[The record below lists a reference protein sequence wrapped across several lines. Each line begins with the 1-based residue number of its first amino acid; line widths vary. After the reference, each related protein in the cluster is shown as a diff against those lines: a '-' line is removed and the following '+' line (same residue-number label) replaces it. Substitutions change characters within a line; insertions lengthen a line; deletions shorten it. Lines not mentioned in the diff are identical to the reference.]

1 MEYFSS
7 NLSFINTNTYIK
19 IRNYIINYLYTNI
32 LLLVRF
38 DKKYLTYDNNIIL
51 FMLNLLPYF
60 IVENLL
66 CIFNINYLYKKGD
79 IIYYSKKTKFKL
91 SPIILGVFLNSNN
104 ENINIKNI
112 YNKYGNNVP
121 LQLMFKNEN
130 LLVNDEDSIFIKYI
144 TSGKI
149 CEKSFN
155 YKKNKLNFK
164 IDLLK

>member
-7 NLSFINTNTYIK
+7 NLYIK
-19 IRNYIINYLYTNI
+19 IRNYVINCLYTNI

-38 DKKYLTYDNNIIL
+38 DKEYLIYDNYIIL

-66 CIFNINYLYKKGD
+66 CIFKINYLYKKDD
-79 IIYYSKKTKFKL
+79 IIYYSKKIKFKL
-91 SPIILGVFLNSNN
+91 SPIILAVSLKSNN
-104 ENINIKNI
+104 KNTNIKNI
-112 YNKYGNNVP
+112 YNKYSNNVP
-121 LQLMFKNEN
+121 LQLLFENEK
-130 LLVNDEDSIFIKYI
+130 LLVNDEDTILIKYI